1 VSNPPYFQASLKNPD
16 QARATARHTDSL
28 SYGELIRHAARLLSE
43 HGTLALI
50 LPAESEQEI
59 IALAKE
65 QDLYPTHLTYVHPKP
80 GKEAKRILIAFSHST
95 PYTLHSTPYI
105 NSSPESGEVPAG
117 RRGLSTLSP
126 SHLYIES
133 ASSPRS
139 EEYQELTKDFYL

>member
-28 SYGELIRHAARLLSE
+28 SYSELIQHAARLLAA

-65 QDLYPTHLTYVHPKP
+65 QDLYPIRITYVHSKP
-80 GKEAKRILIAFSHST
+80 GKEAKRILIAFSHCG
-95 PYTLHSTPYI
+95 
-105 NSSPESGEVPAG
+105 SPENT
-117 RRGLSTLSP
+117 RGILGYSDRLVP

-139 EEYQELTKDFYL
+139 EEYQELTKEFYL